1 MQSIPF
7 LFSMILMEVRE
18 MEENERE
25 ELQAEEC
32 LREVCL
38 VSCGTCNTN

>member
-1 MQSIPF
+1 
-7 LFSMILMEVRE
+7 